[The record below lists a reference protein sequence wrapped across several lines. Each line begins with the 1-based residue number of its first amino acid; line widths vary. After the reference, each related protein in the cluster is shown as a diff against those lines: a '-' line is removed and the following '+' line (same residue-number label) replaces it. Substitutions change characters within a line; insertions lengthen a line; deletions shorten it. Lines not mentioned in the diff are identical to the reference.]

1 MSIEKTELRKL
12 MRARKRALDETQKQ
26 RAADA
31 VFAAVEALDVFR
43 NAQHILLY
51 YSLPDELPT
60 HRIVQRWAQSKTVYL
75 PRVKGDDLE
84 IVPYDDSLSDDNAFH
99 IGEPQGEAV
108 DPACLQMIV
117 VPGVAFDLHGNRM
130 GRGKGFYDRLLATT
144 PRAFKLGVAL
154 DCQIVDDIP
163 VEPHDKP
170 MDAILTPSHHWG
182 QTSDKLR
189 GRVSDSEGEHTP
201 PALRATSPNLGEDF
215 ASDNPQ
221 NQCISNQIES

>member
-26 RAADA
+26 READA

-84 IVPYDDSLSDDNAFH
+84 IVPYDDSLSDDNTFH
-99 IGEPQGEAV
+99 IGEPQGKAV

-130 GRGKGFYDRLLATT
+130 GRGKGFYDRLLAAH
-144 PRAFKLGVAL
+144 PGGRLVGLAF
-154 DCQIVDDIP
+154 DCQILPDLPHSPWDIP
-163 VEPHDKP
+163 
-170 MDAILTPSHHWG
+170 MDWVVTPTRSMP
-182 QTSDKLR
+182 R
-189 GRVSDSEGEHTP
+189 
-201 PALRATSPNLGEDF
+201 
-215 ASDNPQ
+215 
-221 NQCISNQIES
+221 